1 MPLKYLRPLKEEIKV
16 EVDHRRAHLTHAL
29 NHVTHKAIRWCTPS
43 IDQTFSQVKDPY
55 ASDTSTSFESLGY
68 PADPSGIFKKMYD
81 HAAEA
86 YGADHTLFSVNGST
100 GSNFMVLRALSK
112 QIPNL
117 RILSMRNV
125 HRSIVVACEDYG
137 INLLF
142 LQPNIDQTHQLF
154 LPNTKEQICDGIDK
168 TKPQVLLLVNP
179 TYEGISLDLKDIVS
193 VLRAKYPEL
202 IIFVDEAWGAHLQFS
217 DKLPTSAMDAGA
229 DICVQ
234 STHKQGGSLQQ
245 SGMIHWKDGRV
256 HSELL
261 IESYRSL
268 GTSSPS
274 YLLLASLDA
283 ARETMEKKGKE
294 KIDHILKTAE
304 LLSSGIDKIQGFEVV
319 SMSYLKLN
327 YSAAYEKDET
337 KVIVDVTGTGM
348 NGYEVANILD
358 HKYQIIAEA
367 YNIRTILFLVP
378 FRATEKDVS
387 ATLAALKKISLNPK
401 TDTRQ
406 NLFTLKVPTNIPRIL
421 ELNDVTKL
429 LWNQVERIPLEQAVG
444 RIAAEYITPF
454 PPGIPLTM
462 KGEQLT
468 SEIIEYYQNLK
479 AYPNVHIAAHDKTLE
494 RICVVK

>member
-1 MPLKYLRPLKEEIKV
+1 MPFKYLTLLKEEKKIK
-16 EVDHRRAHLTHAL
+16 VDHRRAHLTHAL

-43 IDQTFSQVKDPY
+43 IDQSFSQVKDPY

-68 PADPSGIFKKMYD
+68 PSDPSGIFKQMYD

-125 HRSIVVACEDYG
+125 HRSIVAACEDYG

-142 LQPNIDQTHQLF
+142 LQPNIDQEHQLF

-179 TYEGISLDLKDIVS
+179 TYEGLSLDLKDIVS
-193 VLRAKYPEL
+193 VMREKYPEL

-217 DKLPTSAMDAGA
+217 DKLPTSAMDACA

-245 SGMIHWKDGRV
+245 SGMIHWKDGRI

-304 LLSSGIDKIQGFEVV
+304 HLSSGIDKIQGLEVV

-327 YSAAYEKDET
+327 YSAVYEKDET

-358 HKYQIIAEA
+358 HKYQIVAEA
-367 YNIRTILFLVP
+367 YNIRTILFLIP

-387 ATLAALKKISLNPK
+387 ATLAALKEISLNPK
-401 TDTRQ
+401 KDTSQ
-406 NLFTLKVPTNIPRIL
+406 NHFNLKVPTNIPRIL

-429 LWNQVERIPLEQAVG
+429 LWNQVERVPLEQAVG
-444 RIAAEYITPF
+444 RIAAEFITPF
-454 PPGIPLTM
+454 PPGVPLTM

-468 SEIIEYYQNLK
+468 SEIIEYYQYLK
-479 AYPNVHIAAHDKTLE
+479 TFPNVHIAAHDKTLE